1 MKYVKHDYPTAEFGR
16 IIEDNA
22 PQMTYRQW
30 DYLRDCVY
38 KHEDI
43 ALSKE
48 LTERLDASALSVTEA
63 TALLT
68 AREQTPQPYHKIL
81 KGVLVLKER
90 YPDKV
95 WRFFDRLVWMKPLVE
110 EDEPAVA

>member
-30 DYLRDCVY
+30 DYLKDCVY
-38 KHEDI
+38 KHADI

-48 LTERLDASALSVTEA
+48 LTERLAACALSVTEA

-68 AREQTPQPYHKIL
+68 AREQMPQPYHKIL
-81 KGVLVLKER
+81 RGVLVLKER

-95 WRFFDRLVWMKPLVE
+95 WHFFDHLVWMRPIVDT
-110 EDEPAVA
+110 DETVAA